1 MESIAIIL
9 SIVGLTSVFAYLAT
23 QFKTGSEGGTKW
35 GSVMKA
41 LFNTVA
47 FTLAL
52 LLPFAGM
59 QIAANNSWSSLET
72 LMQVS
77 LIPTVMTYLI
87 YMFYLIMVYAEDA
100 FNFIKSDPID
110 RRR

>member
-23 QFKTGSEGGTKW
+23 QFKTGSEGSKW

-59 QIAANNSWSSLET
+59 QIAANNSWGSLET

-77 LIPTVMTYLI
+77 LIPTVITYLI